1 MLAVQFV
8 TLAIVLSLATRL
20 AGIDLW
26 ERYR

>member
-1 MLAVQFV
+1 MLAIQLV

-20 AGIDLW
+20 AGVDLW

>member
-20 AGIDLW
+20 GGVDLW

>member
-20 AGIDLW
+20 AGVDLW